1 MLTKEQVEA
10 IQISGGT
17 REAPCGIDWEGELLS
32 VDGDYGPRTQWWHYV
47 STTCNSVELRTLR
60 IALGHVRNGVRDDG
74 NNRGLIVDGFMLPA
88 GKKMLGKPW
97 CIGAVSAVLR
107 QAGADWPVYHVSTA
121 AMLQW
126 AAREGRILRAPRPG
140 CAYGFLYPPD
150 VAKALG
156 MEPGSGHG
164 GIVTAAPTSSPWVSV
179 ADGNVRD
186 KYTAGMRAVAP
197 LTFIATTVPVDVS
210 PMLPPGLPRLD
221 GWRDR

>member
-1 MLTKEQVEA
+1 MLSREQVEN

-17 REAPCGIDWEGELLS
+17 RESPCGMDWEGEPLA

-47 STTCNSVELRTLR
+47 TTLPSVDQRTIR
-60 IALGHVRNGVRDDG
+60 ISLGYVRNGVRDDG

-88 GKKMLGKPW
+88 GKQFIGKPW
-97 CIGAVSAVLR
+97 CIGAVSSVLR
-107 QAGADWPVYHVSTA
+107 QAGADWPIHHVSTA

-126 AAREGRILRAPRPG
+126 AAREGRILKAPRVG
-140 CAYGFLYPPD
+140 CAYGFLYPAD
-150 VAKALG
+150 VAKRLG
-156 MEPGSGHG
+156 MEVGAGHG
-164 GIVTAAPTSSPWVSV
+164 GIVTAAPTDAPWVAV

-186 KYTAGMRAVAP
+186 KYTVGIRASGP
-197 LTFIATTVPVDVS
+197 LTFIATTAQVDVS